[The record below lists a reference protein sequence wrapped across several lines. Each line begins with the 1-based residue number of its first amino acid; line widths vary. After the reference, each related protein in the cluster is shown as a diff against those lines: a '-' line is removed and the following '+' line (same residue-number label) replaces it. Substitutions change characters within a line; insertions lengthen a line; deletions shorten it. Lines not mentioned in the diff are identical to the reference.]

1 MSNNDLSQAIEYL
14 NSINIDE
21 FLEPGRS
28 VEDIMN
34 EIDAIYG
41 GEYENQT
48 GDYLFG
54 GWTEDDFANY
64 IRQEY
69 GLKCYERSVLFV
81 K

>member
-1 MSNNDLSQAIEYL
+1 MSDNNLNQAIEYL
-14 NSINIDE
+14 NYISIKE
-21 FLEPGRS
+21 FLESGRS

-41 GEYENQT
+41 DEYKNQYGT
-48 GDYLFG
+48 YLFS